1 MENQN
6 LTKDKVELQHIIVK
20 MSQKFPGQCIHVK
33 LHLSIYSFQ
42 KNSWGGGGGGVG
54 HATGTS

>member
-1 MENQN
+1 
-6 LTKDKVELQHIIVK
+6 

-42 KNSWGGGGGGVG
+42 KNSWGGGGGGGGWGMPPEPTKKIVVFG
-54 HATGTS
+54 RSVLLPQA